1 MITLSRWGTPLL
13 PDLIQYVLLSL
24 CYMKFSAQILD
35 MVIVIRDFNFEKENK
50 EMKESNC
57 LLDWVSNCKL
67 SLNSLEKD
75 ILKQLKQDKF

>member
-1 MITLSRWGTPLL
+1 
-13 PDLIQYVLLSL
+13 
-24 CYMKFSAQILD
+24 MKFSAQILD
-35 MVIVIRDFNFEKENK
+35 MVMAKVIRDFNFEK

>member
-1 MITLSRWGTPLL
+1 
-13 PDLIQYVLLSL
+13 
-24 CYMKFSAQILD
+24 MKFSAQILD

-67 SLNSLEKD
+67 IEKD

>member
-1 MITLSRWGTPLL
+1 
-13 PDLIQYVLLSL
+13 
-24 CYMKFSAQILD
+24 MKFSAQILD

-75 ILKQLKQDKF
+75 IKAAQTRQILISCPVS

>member
-1 MITLSRWGTPLL
+1 M

-24 CYMKFSAQILD
+24 CLRKFSAQILD
-35 MVIVIRDFNFEKENK
+35 MVMVKVIRDFNFEKEL
-50 EMKESNC
+50 KESNC

-75 ILKQLKQDKF
+75 IKAAQTGQILISK